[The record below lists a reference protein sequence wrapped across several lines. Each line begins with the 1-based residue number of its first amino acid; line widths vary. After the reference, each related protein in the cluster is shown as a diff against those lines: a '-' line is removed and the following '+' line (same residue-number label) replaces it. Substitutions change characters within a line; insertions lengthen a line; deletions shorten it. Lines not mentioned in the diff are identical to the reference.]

1 MKKKF
6 TFAIVFLAAHGL
18 GLSLSAA
25 VIDQVLVRQQWPW
38 STDVKI
44 EYRISGLDGSAPV
57 DIVVTAYNGDVPL
70 DSSKLP
76 ESLSGDI
83 HGIAENGVGTILL
96 DPIRAFGTDKTA
108 LADFNVE
115 LSVKDSAENVG
126 EVLYKVVDL
135 NTGAVSDIRRRDFL
149 NGKCGAYETDFA
161 RIGSGFSTTLG
172 DVLVWTAVTN
182 RTDFLTE
189 KMLFRK
195 IPAKGVVW
203 QMGET
208 ESTSGADS
216 SPAPFWA
223 TLDAD
228 YYLSVFPVTQAQFAK
243 FRDGYCGEYFTE
255 AEDHLLYPV
264 ADMYLGDVLR
274 SQPASFLSRMKAT
287 CGLDINLPTEAQW
300 EFACRGGTYAKTLYS
315 GSTFGASAIRALA
328 WCSDNSDGSMQ
339 RVGRKPA
346 NAYGLYEMLGN
357 VAEYCLDRGFTYP
370 TGTSRENPVV
380 NPGNAADSGNF
391 VVRGGAY
398 NDSRLCMR
406 AAYREFRGGTDV
418 WARSRRP
425 FGFRVCFPAD

>member
-57 DIVVTAYNGDVPL
+57 DIVVTAYNGNVPL
-70 DSSKLP
+70 DSSKLA
-76 ESLSGDI
+76 ESLSGDVY
-83 HGIAENGVGTILL
+83 GISENGVGTILL

-115 LSVKDSAENVG
+115 LTVTASAENVG

-135 NTGAVSDIRRRDFL
+135 GTGAVEDICRRDFL
-149 NGKCGAYETDFA
+149 NGTCGAYETDFA

-182 RTDFLTE
+182 RTDFVTE

-274 SQPASFLSRMKAT
+274 SQPASFLSWMKAT

-370 TGTSRENPVV
+370 TGTSREDPVV

>member
-1 MKKKF
+1 MRKP
-6 TFAIVFLAAHGL
+6 ILLLLAAL
-18 GLSLSAA
+18 GLNFANSGAA

-44 EYRISGLDGSAPV
+44 EYRISGLDGSTPV
-57 DIVVTAYNGDVPL
+57 DIVVAAYDGDAPL
-70 DSSKLP
+70 DSARLA
-76 ESLSGDI
+76 ESLSGDVY
-83 HGIAENGVGTILL
+83 GISENGIGTILL
-96 DPIRAFGTDKTA
+96 DPVKAFESDKTA
-108 LADFNVE
+108 LADFNVA
-115 LSVKDSAENVG
+115 LSLQTSTGNMT

-135 NTGAVSDIRRRDFL
+135 NTGAVEDIRRRDFL
-149 NGKCGAYETDFA
+149 NGRFGTFEADFSA
-161 RIGSGFSTTLG
+161 VESGFKTTLT
-172 DVLVWTAVTN
+172 DVLIWTAVTN
-182 RTDFLTE
+182 RTDFMTE
-189 KMLFRK
+189 KMVFRK

-208 ESTSGADS
+208 ESSPGADS

-243 FRDGYCGEYFTE
+243 LRDGYCGEYFTE

-274 SQPASFLSRMKAT
+274 SQPHSFLSRIKAK
-287 CGLDINLPTEAQW
+287 CGLDVNLPTEAQW
-300 EFACRGGTYAKTLYS
+300 EFACRGGNYAKTLYS
-315 GSTFGASAIRALA
+315 GSTFGASAIRTLA
-328 WCSDNSDGSMQ
+328 WCLDNSNDSMQ